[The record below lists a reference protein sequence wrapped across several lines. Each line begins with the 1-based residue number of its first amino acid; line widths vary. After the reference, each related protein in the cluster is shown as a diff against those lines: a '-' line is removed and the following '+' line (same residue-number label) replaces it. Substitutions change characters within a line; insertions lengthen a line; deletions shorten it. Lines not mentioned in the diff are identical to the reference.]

1 MIVRYPEPPP
11 ILATKPNARA
21 TTILSDPSCVK
32 VFRGVFHVSL
42 IALCCCLALVAIMAW
57 KCYNPYQSYSL
68 VAAFSLLIGIL
79 DLSIASIGSTV
90 YCCVKDAL
98 RTGTGGK
105 YHQLFSV
112 PMVDWC
118 VDKAVLT
125 SWWLR
130 GRCRLLLRTGRRTGE
145 PTCLMEKQ
153 EEDVEAQTSEML

>member
-1 MIVRYPEPPP
+1 
-11 ILATKPNARA
+11 
-21 TTILSDPSCVK
+21 
-32 VFRGVFHVSL
+32 
-42 IALCCCLALVAIMAW
+42 MAW